1 MVPSGQLVS
10 ALALKV
16 LPALAAASVPRDYS
30 TVAVTLV
37 KVLSRMTHGSAF
49 CLMTPGGEK
58 VHEQLRERLC
68 N

>member
-10 ALALKV
+10 ALV

-37 KVLSRMTHGSAF
+37 KVL
-49 CLMTPGGEK
+49 
-58 VHEQLRERLC
+58 
-68 N
+68 

>member
-1 MVPSGQLVS
+1 MQEVLLRNTKRGLYGSSGQLVS

-37 KVLSRMTHGSAF
+37 KVL
-49 CLMTPGGEK
+49 
-58 VHEQLRERLC
+58 
-68 N
+68 

>member
-1 MVPSGQLVS
+1 MVSSGQVVS

-37 KVLSRMTHGSAF
+37 EVL
-49 CLMTPGGEK
+49 
-58 VHEQLRERLC
+58 
-68 N
+68 